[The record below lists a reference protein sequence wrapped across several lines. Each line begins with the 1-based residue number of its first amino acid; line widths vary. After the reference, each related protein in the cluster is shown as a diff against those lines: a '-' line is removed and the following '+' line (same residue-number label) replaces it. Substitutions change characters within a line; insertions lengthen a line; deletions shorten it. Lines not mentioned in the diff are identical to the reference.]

1 MMMSCGTWEPSVCAL
16 LNSLMRNETS
26 VLEEEERGVKGQSPR
41 EYCQGIRANNACIL
55 SQMTQ
60 TGSCTSE
67 RMGKRKTELLA
78 YISLFIKTCIL
89 GLVAA

>member
-1 MMMSCGTWEPSVCAL
+1 MMMSCGTGEPSVCAL

-26 VLEEEERGVKGQSPR
+26 VLEEEEKSVKGQSLR

-60 TGSCTSE
+60 TASCTSE
-67 RMGKRKTELLA
+67 RMGTRKTEFMA
-78 YISLFIKTCIL
+78 YTSLFKTCIL